1 MFSSIINK
9 RKEKENLEEK
19 IKQHCEILFSSRLV
33 TGIDMLL
40 IHAILGWEWFL
51 VAVVVWASTP
61 GYPVK
66 QEK

>member
-51 VAVVVWASTP
+51 VAVVV
-61 GYPVK
+61 
-66 QEK
+66 